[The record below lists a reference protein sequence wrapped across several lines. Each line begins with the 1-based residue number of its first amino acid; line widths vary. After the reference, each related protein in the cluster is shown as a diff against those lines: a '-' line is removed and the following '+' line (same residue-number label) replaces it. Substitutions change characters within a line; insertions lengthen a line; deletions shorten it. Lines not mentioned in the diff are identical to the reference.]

1 MKNILVLCTGNS
13 CRSQILHG
21 FLEKLVEEKVNIYS
35 AGIETHGL
43 NPNAVKTMAEI
54 GIDISQHTSNNVLEY
69 KDIDFDYII
78 TVCNHANENCPY
90 FPSNA
95 VRIHHNFTDPAKAK
109 GSEEEIAKHFTEV
122 RDEIGKFAKNFV
134 EKTLFFDKKK
144 HWENVF
150 ATKNET
156 EVSWYEPKP
165 ETSLQFFEK
174 NNIPKSAKILEIGG
188 GNSYLIDNLLEQG
201 FESLTLLDI
210 SENAIEKIKKR
221 LGEKAVKVNFVVSDI
236 LDFNTSEKFDVIHD
250 RASFHFLTNEKDIQ
264 KYVALI
270 ENSIIKNGLYFVG
283 TFSESGPLKC
293 SGLEITQYS
302 KEKFLKIFGND
313 FSLLNSFEEAHKTPF
328 DTTQNFIFAEMKRK

>member
-13 CRSQILHG
+13 CRSQLMHG
-21 FLEKLVEEKVNIYS
+21 FLEKLVERKANIYS

-54 GIDISQHTSNNVLEY
+54 GIDISKYTSNNVLEY
-69 KDIDFDYII
+69 QNIDFDYII
-78 TVCNHANENCPY
+78 TVCDHANENCPY
-90 FPSNA
+90 FPSKA
-95 VRIHHNFTDPAKAK
+95 LRIHHNFTDPAKAK
-109 GSEEEIAKHFTEV
+109 GTDEEIAKQFAEV
-122 RDEIGKFAKNFV
+122 RDEISNFAKNFV

-150 ATKNET
+150 ATKKET
-156 EVSWYEPKP
+156 EVSWYQPKP
-165 ETSLQFFEK
+165 ETSLQFFERNK
-174 NNIPKSAKILEIGG
+174 IPKIAKILEIGG
-188 GNSYLIDNLLEQG
+188 GDSYLIDSLLEQG

-210 SENAIEKIKKR
+210 SENAIDRIKKR
-221 LGEKAVKVNFVVSDI
+221 LGEKAERVRFVVSDI
-236 LDFNTSEKFDVIHD
+236 LDFTTSEKFDVIHD
-250 RASFHFLTNEKDIQ
+250 RASFHFLTKPEDIQ

-270 ENSIIKNGLYFVG
+270 ENIIVKNGLYFVG

-302 KEKFLKIFGND
+302 EAKLKSLFAENFEILSIFTEN
-313 FSLLNSFEEAHKTPF
+313 HKTPF